1 MSVSPLIECIRNYIL
16 RFPELK
22 DGYLLVDILGD
33 KPIEYTIETVPCAPV
48 VRKYTDGSCMKQFLF
63 IFASREFFSEDV
75 AQNIENL
82 GFYEKFEDWIKEQND
97 EGILPDLGA
106 DREPVSIEVLTGGYA
121 FEADTNSARYQIQ
134 LRLTY
139 EEE

>member
-1 MSVSPLIECIRNYIL
+1 MSVSPLIECIHNYIL

-121 FEADTNSARYQIQ
+121 FEADTNTARYQIQ

>member
-33 KPIEYTIETVPCAPV
+33 KPIEYTIETVPCTPV

-97 EGILPDLGA
+97 EGILPDLGD
-106 DREPVSIEVLTGGYA
+106 DREPVSIEVITGGYA
-121 FEADTNSARYQIQ
+121 FEADTNTARYQIQ

>member
-1 MSVSPLIECIRNYIL
+1 MSISPLIECIRNYIL
-16 RFPELK
+16 SFPELK
-22 DGYLLVDILGD
+22 GGALLVDILGD
-33 KPIEYTIETVPCAPV
+33 KPIEYTIETVPCDPV

-97 EGILPDLGA
+97 EGILPDLGD

-121 FEADTNSARYQIQ
+121 FEADTNTARYQIQ

>member
-33 KPIEYTIETVPCAPV
+33 KPIEYTIKTVPCAPV

-97 EGILPDLGA
+97 EGILPDLGD

-121 FEADTNSARYQIQ
+121 FEADTNTARYQIQ

>member
-1 MSVSPLIECIRNYIL
+1 MSISPLIECIRNYIL

-82 GFYEKFEDWIKEQND
+82 GFYEEFEDWIKEQSE
-97 EGILPDLGA
+97 EGIRHDLGD

-121 FEADTNSARYQIQ
+121 FEADTNTARYQIQ

>member
-33 KPIEYTIETVPCAPV
+33 KPIEYTIETVPCDPV

-97 EGILPDLGA
+97 EGILPDLGD

-121 FEADTNSARYQIQ
+121 FEADTNTARYQIQ

>member
-63 IFASREFFSEDV
+63 IFASREYFSKDV
-75 AQNIENL
+75 AQNIANL
-82 GFYEKFEDWIKEQND
+82 GFYEEFEDWITNNNY
-97 EGILPDLGA
+97 EGILPDLGEG
-106 DREPVSIEVLTGGYA
+106 RSPISIEVTTRGYA
-121 FEADTNSARYQIQ
+121 FSAESNTARYQIQ
-134 LRLTY
+134 LRLIY
-139 EEE
+139 EED

>member
-97 EGILPDLGA
+97 EGILPDLGD

-121 FEADTNSARYQIQ
+121 FEADTNTTRYQIQ

>member
-1 MSVSPLIECIRNYIL
+1 MSISPIIECIHNYIL
-16 RFPELK
+16 GFPELK

-33 KPIEYTIETVPCAPV
+33 KPIEYMIETVPCDPV

-63 IFASREFFSEDV
+63 IFASREFFSKGV

-97 EGILPDLGA
+97 EGILPDLGD

-121 FEADTNSARYQIQ
+121 FEADTNTARYQIQ

>member
-97 EGILPDLGA
+97 EGILPDLGD
-106 DREPVSIEVLTGGYA
+106 DREPVSIEVITGGYA
-121 FEADTNSARYQIQ
+121 FEADTNTARYQIQ

>member
-97 EGILPDLGA
+97 EGILPNLGD

-121 FEADTNSARYQIQ
+121 FEADTNTARYQIQ